1 MALQFRTW
9 WQETIA
15 STIVGGGIFYLV
27 GFVFRRPWSLTEM
40 TLYTGSWAIAYAA
53 IAWYR
58 ARQRKTAS

>member
-15 STIVGGGIFYLV
+15 STIVCAGMYYLMGLV
-27 GFVFRRPWSLTEM
+27 YRRHWSLAEFAVAM
-40 TLYTGSWAIAYAA
+40 SSWSISYAA

-58 ARQRKTAS
+58 ARRRKTTS